1 MIEINCSTKDE
12 ADQVIGAF
20 DMLLYSVPDEVNPVP
35 YNNISVN
42 INGDPYEEWKTF
54 VDGLNL
60 IESLQMKGMM

>member
-20 DMLLYSVPDEVNPVP
+20 DMLLSSVPDEVNPVP
-35 YNNISVN
+35 YNEISVN

-54 VDGLNL
+54 VDVLNL
-60 IESLQMKGMM
+60 IESLQ